1 MSVIFMLII
10 RQVEVY
16 APDFLGTMDVLIVN
30 DKIVAMEDELTGG
43 FEELVVEEIDG
54 RGQILTPG
62 FIDGHF
68 HLLGGGGEN
77 GYHNRTPEVTLS
89 QLTTAGVTTVVGC
102 LGTDGVGRDMVALLS
117 KAHGLEAEGITTY
130 VFDGSY
136 RLPIE
141 PVTDSIIKDF
151 LTIDKIIGVGEL
163 AIADHR
169 SSQPTFHEFSRTVAD
184 ARVGGMLSGKAGIAN
199 IHLGDGK
206 DRLKLIHQTIEETDI
221 PISQFWP
228 THANR
233 TQEVFEACL
242 VFAKQ
247 GGVIDFTG
255 SENPD
260 FWEKTDGEVRF
271 SKALKRFLDEGLS
284 LDNFTMTSD
293 GQGSLPYFD
302 ENNQFIGMGV
312 GSSKSLLVGIKEAVF
327 KESIPLEIVL
337 RAVTVNPAKVLKLE
351 NKGKIA
357 VGKDA
362 DLCLLDKET
371 LDIRTVIA
379 KGQIMV
385 AEKEVKVWGT
395 FEQLNK

>member
-271 SKALKRFLDEGLS
+271 SKALKRFLDEGIS

>member
-1 MSVIFMLII
+1 MLII

-43 FEELVVEEIDG
+43 FEELAVEEIDG

-271 SKALKRFLDEGLS
+271 SKALKRFLDEGIS

>member
-1 MSVIFMLII
+1 MLII

-43 FEELVVEEIDG
+43 FEELAVEEIDG

-302 ENNQFIGMGV
+302 DNNQFIGMGV

>member
-1 MSVIFMLII
+1 MKVI

-16 APDFLGTMDVLIVN
+16 APAFLGTMDVLIVN
-30 DKIVAMEDELTGG
+30 DKIVAMEEVLTGG
-43 FEELVVEEIDG
+43 FSEVGLEEVDG

-62 FIDGHF
+62 FIDCHF

-117 KAHGLEAEGITTY
+117 KAHGLETEGITTY
-130 VFDGSY
+130 VYDGSY

-141 PVTDSIIKDF
+141 PVTDSIIKDL
-151 LTIDKIIGVGEL
+151 LTIDKIIGVGEI
-163 AIADHR
+163 AISDHR
-169 SSQPTFHEFSRTVAD
+169 SSQPTFEEFTRMAAD
-184 ARVGGMLSGKAGIAN
+184 ARVGGMLSGKAGIVN
-199 IHLGDGK
+199 VHLGDGK
-206 DRLKLIHQTIEETDI
+206 DRLKLINQTLEKTEI
-221 PISQFWP
+221 PITQFLP

-233 TQEVFEACL
+233 TEAVLEACL
-242 VFAKQ
+242 DFAKR

-271 SKALKRFLDEGLS
+271 SKALKRVLAEGIS

-302 ENNQFIGMGV
+302 EKNQFLGMGV

-327 KESIPLEIVL
+327 KEEIPLEIAL
-337 RAVTVNPAKVLKLE
+337 RAITCNPAKILKLE
-351 NKGKIA
+351 NKGTVA

-371 LDIRTVIA
+371 LNIRTVIA
-379 KGQIMV
+379 KGQVMV
-385 AEKEVKVWGT
+385 QEKEIKVWGT
-395 FEQLNK
+395 FEQLGK

>member
-1 MSVIFMLII
+1 MLII

>member
-395 FEQLNK
+395 FERLGK

>member
-1 MSVIFMLII
+1 MLII

-43 FEELVVEEIDG
+43 FEELAIEEIDG

-68 HLLGGGGEN
+68 HILGGGGEN

-102 LGTDGVGRDMVALLS
+102 LGTDGVGRDMTALIS
-117 KAHGLEAEGITTY
+117 KARGLEAEGISTY
-130 VFDGSY
+130 IYDGSY

-169 SSQPTFHEFSRTVAD
+169 SSQPTLNEFTRTVAD

-242 VFAKQ
+242 TFAKQ

-271 SKALKRFLDEGLS
+271 SKALKRVLEEGIS

-293 GQGSLPYFD
+293 GQGSLPYFN
-302 ENNQFIGMGV
+302 EQNEFIGMGV

-337 RAVTVNPAKVLKLE
+337 RAVTCNPARVLKIE
-351 NKGKIA
+351 HKGSLA

-379 KGQIMV
+379 KGQVMIE
-385 AEKEVKVWGT
+385 EKAVKVWGT
-395 FEQLNK
+395 FEQLNR